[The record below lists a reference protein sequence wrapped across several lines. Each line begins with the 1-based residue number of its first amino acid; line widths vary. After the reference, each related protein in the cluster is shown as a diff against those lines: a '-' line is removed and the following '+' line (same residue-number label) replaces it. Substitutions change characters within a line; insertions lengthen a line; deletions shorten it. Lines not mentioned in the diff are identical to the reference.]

1 MDRLSTQDLAKVS
14 DEELLA
20 RTVSQNVQAFE
31 ALYDR
36 HARTVYSLIL
46 RVVRDP
52 EAAEELVQ
60 ETFWQVWRKAE
71 QYSGSGA
78 VGAWLCRI
86 GRNKALDH
94 LRRVKARPQA
104 ADGEPEALERIAAP
118 ASQQVDVQVNR
129 IWDRQHL
136 QTALADIPD
145 EQRQCLEMAYFDGK
159 SQREI
164 AEEMG
169 TALGTVKTRVRIG
182 LEKLERSLRAAGYQ
196 ESDVG

>member
-1 MDRLSTQDLAKVS
+1 MDRLSTEDATRVS

-20 RTVSQNVQAFE
+20 RTVAQDVQAFE

-36 HARTVYSLIL
+36 HAKTVYSLIL
-46 RVVRDP
+46 RVVREP
-52 EAAEELVQ
+52 EAAEEILQ
-60 ETFWQVWRKAE
+60 ESFWQVWRKAE
-71 QYSGSGA
+71 QYNGDGA

-104 ADGEPEALERIAAP
+104 ADGEPDALERIAAP
-118 ASQQVDVQVNR
+118 ESRQVEAEVNR

-136 QTALADIPD
+136 QNALAAIPD
-145 EQRQCLEMAYFDGK
+145 EQRRCLEMAYFDGK

-169 TALGTVKTRVRIG
+169 TPIGTIKTRVRIG
-182 LEKLERSLRAAGYQ
+182 LEKLERSLRAVGYV
-196 ESDVG
+196 ESDR